1 MRGTNKVYDA
11 IRERLIGGRF
21 KPGSQLKEEPLARE
35 LGVSRTPV
43 RAALKRLVEDGLA
56 TADAG
61 QGIHVSQWT
70 DVDIE
75 ETFQL
80 RMLLEPHAAGLAA
93 QRAGDEILHALIAS
107 NTQMARS
114 IEQQDICGIQNA
126 NRAFHQA
133 LIESCG
139 SPRLRSMLETMIDM
153 PIIMRSFHIATAAEH
168 AQSLHHHQDITAA
181 VAARDGDL
189 ASQAMK
195 LHLRVSHLRFM
206 KHRDEYRNAAQ
217 GIHQ

>member
-70 DVDIE
+70 DIDIE

-93 QRAGDEILHALIAS
+93 QRAGDDLLHALMAS
-107 NTQMARS
+107 NTQMASS
-114 IEQQDICGIQNA
+114 IEQQDISGIQNA

-189 ASQAMK
+189 ASHAMK

-217 GIHQ
+217 GNL